1 VRSPETSP
9 FRKEHHV
16 RKLISL
22 LLCVTIYS
30 AAVAAF
36 AQGNEFKVRY
46 NGGTL
51 KTETKPDDWG
61 NTLTITSDQIL
72 LQLKDGQKLDIDPKK
87 VTGLS
92 YGKEATRRTKTYIGL
107 AFISPIFLFGLLKKN
122 KKHFVGIEYT
132 DNDGKSVAL
141 LLQAKND
148 QYRAVLTALKGI
160 TGKEV
165 VSDEKQK

>member
-1 VRSPETSP
+1 L
-9 FRKEHHV
+9 
-16 RKLISL
+16 RKLVSL
-22 LLCVTIYS
+22 ILCITIYC
-30 AAVAAF
+30 AALSVY

-46 NGGTL
+46 SGGTL

-61 NTLTITSDQIL
+61 NKLTITSDQIML
-72 LQLKDGQKLDIDPKK
+72 DLKDGQKLLIDPKK
-87 VTGLS
+87 VNGLS

-165 VSDEKQK
+165 VTEEKEKK